1 MKQNKKNSGLA
12 TRLIAFVLLGA
23 MVLGAVIATV
33 MYFMQSFE

>member
-1 MKQNKKNSGLA
+1 MKQNKKNTGFA
-12 TRLIAFVLLGA
+12 TRLIAIVLLGA